1 MTGISTYAKRLA
13 GIAVAAALLGA
24 AMAGEA
30 AAQLKK
36 VNAGMLPIVNG
47 PIYIAIKEKYFEQL
61 GIELNLVKFQSGPA
75 QFAALA
81 GGQIDLAWGGMGAYS
96 LAKANGQDLN
106 FFTIFMDYN
115 PLQALVVAKGSPIK
129 TVKDLAGKKIAT
141 VQGSD
146 GHYGTLRTLQK
157 HGVDPKS
164 AQLLFMAPP
173 QQIAALDKGDVDA
186 MYVWEPFVTPLLE
199 KGGTAISWMPELDPG
214 SSFLGWAGKKAWLE
228 ANADTVA
235 KILKGW
241 DMGLKKMKEDPEL
254 AVKYTLEQTG
264 MAESQARA
272 IIKGLVHFPSTAAID
287 PASPAYWAKGSKV
300 NKALVDFQA
309 FGKEVGVIKET
320 INVDDFVMPRIM
332 QLVKDAK

>member
-1 MTGISTYAKRLA
+1 MTFSFGRLTKFA
-13 GIAVAAALLGA
+13 AIASLATIALSNAAF
-24 AMAGEA
+24 
-30 AAQLKK
+30 AQLKK

-61 GIELNLVKFQSGPA
+61 GLELNLIKFQSGPA

-115 PLQALVVAKGSPIK
+115 PLQALVVAKGSPVK
-129 TVKDLAGKKIAT
+129 TVKDLAGRKIAT

-164 AQLLFMAPP
+164 AQLLFMAPA

-186 MYVWEPFVTPLLE
+186 MYVWEPFITPLLE

-214 SSFLGWAGKKAWLE
+214 SSFLGWAGKRAWLE

-254 AVKYTLEQTG
+254 AVKLTLEQTG

-272 IIKGLVHFPSTAAID
+272 IVKGLVHFPSTAAID
-287 PASPAYWAKGSKV
+287 PQSPAYWQKGSKV
-300 NKALVDFQA
+300 HRALNDFQA

-320 INVDDFVMPRIM
+320 INVDDFVMPQIM
-332 QLVKDAK
+332 QLVKDGK